1 MNEERKKEKE
11 VVKTNNWLF
20 EPKYGGSNFEVLRKD
35 LGNWFEGQTD
45 SFAFIAFNE
54 LIAAHENQGE
64 LLRLS
69 LGNVDKLN
77 TALEAAQQRL
87 AEADVRITKLKSFL
101 YSLRDVTT
109 VAGAQIRRI
118 DKIVDEAV
126 DENSK

>member
-1 MNEERKKEKE
+1 MDDKRLQEIKALIHSWVYPVIGDDERLIE
-11 VVKTNNWLF
+11 VSIF
-20 EPKYGGSNFEVLRKD
+20 
-35 LGNWFEGQTD
+35 Q
-45 SFAFIAFNE
+45 E
-54 LIAAHENQGE
+54 LI
-64 LLRLS
+64 
-69 LGNVDKLN
+69 

>member
-1 MNEERKKEKE
+1 MTPKVMLTPERLQEIKEEVSYAEARPLEFPL
-11 VVKTNNWLF
+11 VH
-20 EPKYGGSNFEVLRKD
+20 
-35 LGNWFEGQTD
+35 
-45 SFAFIAFNE
+45 IAKE

>member
-1 MNEERKKEKE
+1 MNNERLQEIKALIHSWAYPVMGDEDRLIE
-11 VVKTNNWLF
+11 VSIF
-20 EPKYGGSNFEVLRKD
+20 
-35 LGNWFEGQTD
+35 Q
-45 SFAFIAFNE
+45 E
-54 LIAAHENQGE
+54 LIAA
-64 LLRLS
+64 
-69 LGNVDKLN
+69 
-77 TALEAAQQRL
+77 LEACQQQL